1 MKIIKAGQYSELVK
15 KYRKIDPISLT
26 DYSPVKGAN
35 PKDYANKRLLEINVG
50 LEPFQGNLTERQV
63 AHLIKRISFGVTASE
78 INRYRSQSIDQI
90 LDQFLLPAGNSPE
103 PVNNYNNVG
112 DGKVDPEVPEGESF
126 VRAAFDDGIEG
137 DRIISLKTWM
147 IGRVLSSQDTA
158 LEKMVLFWWN
168 FLPIKLWDVFVSKIG
183 YRYFKM
189 LERNA
194 FGNFKTLI
202 RELTLDP
209 GMLIFLSGAFNNRN
223 SPDENFARELQ
234 ELFCLGRGE
243 GSGYT
248 EEDIRNTA
256 RVLTGWTIDWETI
269 HETGEP
275 RSFFNP
281 EMHHTGDKQFSGFY
295 GNRQIRGREGTAG
308 TEELDELLDMIFG
321 TQECARHLARKMY
334 SFFVTTEITD
344 FAEINIVRP
353 LATIIRQNDYNILP
367 GLRTLLKSAH
377 FYHEHI
383 IGVSIKNPFDFTLGF
398 WKSFGMDLA
407 TSAQEEREMYQG
419 VLWQMANIGMEAGDP
434 PNVAGWPPYYQV
446 PMFDKI
452 WINTDT
458 ITRRIFLTDSLVFW
472 GYRLSNRSVITAD
485 IINFVEGLGN
495 PEDPN
500 DLIND
505 SALILLGVN
514 LGPIQFD
521 QVKQVL
527 LSGQEQDYY
536 WTGAWLS
543 YQANKNDR
551 EARTVVLNRL
561 NPAFQILLQM
571 AETHLM

>member
-15 KYRKIDPISLT
+15 KYRKVDPISLA
-26 DYSPVKGAN
+26 DHAQVKGAN

-63 AHLIKRISFGVTASE
+63 AHLIKRISFGVTTAE

-90 LDQFLLPAGNSPE
+90 LDRFLVPAANYPE

-112 DGKVDPEVPEGESF
+112 EGKIDLEVPEGESF
-126 VRAAFDDGIEG
+126 VLAAFDEDIEG
-137 DRIISLKTWM
+137 DRITSLKTWM
-147 IGRVLSSQDTA
+147 IGRILNSQDTA
-158 LEKMVLFWWN
+158 TEKMILFWWH
-168 FLPIKLWDVFVSKIG
+168 FLPVKLWDVFISKMG

-194 FGNFKTLI
+194 FGNFRTLI

-209 GMLIFLSGAFNNRN
+209 AMLIFLSGAFNNRE

-234 ELFCLGRGE
+234 ELFCVGRGE
-243 GSGYT
+243 DSGYT

-256 RVLTGWTIDWETI
+256 RVLTGWTIDWDSV

-275 RSFFNP
+275 QSYFNP
-281 EMHHTGDKQFSGFY
+281 EAHHTGDKQFSSFY
-295 GNRQIRGREGTAG
+295 GNRQISGRAG
-308 TEELDELLDMIFG
+308 EAGAEELDELLDMIFA
-321 TQECARHLARKMY
+321 TQECSRHLARRMY
-334 SFFVTTEITD
+334 AFFVTTEITD
-344 FAEINIVRP
+344 FAEINVIRP
-353 LATIIRQNDYNILP
+353 LANIIRQNNYDILP
-367 GLRTLLKSAH
+367 ALRTLLKSAH

-407 TSAQEEREMYQG
+407 TNPQEEREMYQG
-419 VLWQMANIGMEAGDP
+419 VLWQMANIGMEVGDP

-458 ITRRIFLTDSLVFW
+458 IARRIFLTDSLVYW
-472 GYRLSNRSVITAD
+472 GFRLSNRTVITAD
-485 IINFVEGLGN
+485 VTNFVEGLAS

-500 DLIND
+500 ELIND
-505 SALILLGVN
+505 AALILLGVN

-536 WTGAWLS
+536 WTGAWLT
-543 YQANKNDR
+543 YQADKNDR
-551 EARTVVLNRL
+551 EARTIVLNRL

>member
-1 MKIIKAGQYSELVK
+1 MQEIRSGQYKHLFTKYQKVAPVDLVK
-15 KYRKIDPISLT
+15 SWGSKNK
-26 DYSPVKGAN
+26 
-35 PKDYANKRLLEINVG
+35 KDQQVNARLLEIEVG
-50 LEPFQGNLTERQV
+50 LESFTGEFTDRHL
-63 AHLIKRISFGVTASE
+63 AHLIKRISFGITTSE

-90 LDQFLLPAGNSPE
+90 LNNFLLPAGNYPE

-112 DGKVDPEVPEGESF
+112 EGMLDPEVPEGESF
-126 VRAAFDDGIEG
+126 VLAAFNDDIEG

-147 IGRVLSSQDTA
+147 IGRILNSQDTA
-158 LEKMVLFWWN
+158 LEKMILFWWN
-168 FLPIKLWDVFVSKIG
+168 FLPIRLWDVFISKIG

-209 GMLIFLSGAFNNRN
+209 GMLIFLSGAFNNKD

-234 ELFCLGRGE
+234 ELFCLGRGD

-256 RVLTGWTIDWETI
+256 KVLTGWTIDWETV
-269 HETGEP
+269 HGTGEP
-275 RSFFNP
+275 QSYFNP
-281 EMHHTGDKQFSGFY
+281 EAHHTGDKQFSGYY
-295 GNRQIRGREGTAG
+295 GNRQIRGREGAAG
-308 TEELDELLDMIFG
+308 AEELDELLDMIFS

-344 FAEINIVRP
+344 FAEINVIRP
-353 LATIIRQNDYNILP
+353 LANIIRQNDYNILP
-367 GLRTLLKSAH
+367 ALRTLFNSAH
-377 FYHEHI
+377 FYHQHI

-398 WKSFGMDLA
+398 WKSFGLELA
-407 TSAQEEREMYQG
+407 NSPQDEREMYQG
-419 VLWQMANIGMEAGDP
+419 VLWQMANIGMEVGDP

-458 ITRRIFLTDSLVFW
+458 IGRRTFLTDSLVFW
-472 GYRLSNRSVITAD
+472 GFRLSSSSFITAD
-485 IINFVEGLGN
+485 VTHFVEGLGN

-536 WTGAWLS
+536 WTGAWLT
-543 YQANKNDR
+543 YQADKNDR